1 MLRALTRADAPGLT
15 TLLAGIEAVD
25 ATGEHFDE
33 DDVADE
39 LADASVDLAR
49 DTLTVVG
56 PDGSL
61 LGWTAV
67 RASSTVTDVDRVWL
81 EGGVLPSR
89 RGAGLGRRLLEWAE
103 GRGRELHAARHPGLA
118 GELFVRVPATVP
130 SQEALVR
137 AAGYEPARYWYGM
150 KPGAVV
156 SAAADPG
163 GAGRAARGDV
173 VRGAGRGAPA
183 GARRGVRRP
192 LGLDPAGRAALDAVV
207 HRLPWVP
214 ARAEPAR
221 ARRRPDRRI
230 PASYFFP
237 ADAEATGVREA
248 YIGQVGTLRPWRR
261 RGLGGLLL
269 ATGLAAARAGGYA
282 QAALT
287 VDSGNPTGAL
297 GLYERAGFVVDHSSV
312 TWAKPVG

>member
-1 MLRALTRADAPGLT
+1 VETVLLRALTRADAPGLT

-89 RGAGLGRRLLEWAE
+89 RGEGLGRRLLEWAE
-103 GRGRELHAARHPGLA
+103 RRGRELHAARHPELA
-118 GELFVRVPATVP
+118 GELFVRVPASVP

-150 KPGAVV
+150 KRELSSPLAPIPAV
-156 SAAADPG
+156 
-163 GAGRAARGDV
+163 
-173 VRGAGRGAPA
+173 PA
-183 GARRGVRRP
+183 GLRVVPWSAELDEALRRAHGEAFADHWGSTPPDEQRWTQWYTGSRGFQPELSRLV
-192 LGLDPAGRAALDAVV
+192 LDGDRIAAYL
-207 HRLPWVP
+207 L
-214 ARAEPAR
+214 
-221 ARRRPDRRI
+221 
-230 PASYFFP
+230 SYFYP
-237 ADAEATGVREA
+237 ADADATGVRA
-248 YIGQVGTLRPWRR
+248 TRPAPSACTS
-261 RGLGGLLL
+261 GPGSSST
-269 ATGLAAARAGGYA
+269 TG
-282 QAALT
+282 
-287 VDSGNPTGAL
+287 P
-297 GLYERAGFVVDHSSV
+297 
-312 TWAKPVG
+312 